1 MRAMSLLMF
10 LNLSVILVFST
21 TLLAGY
27 KVNKTYH
34 GFKLTEKRF
43 VKEVNAECF
52 YFIHEKSGARLLK
65 IAADDPNKTFSIAFK
80 TIPESDAGTPHIM
93 EHSVLN
99 GSKNFPVKSPFD
111 ILSKGSLNTFLNAM
125 TGGDITIYPVASMND
140 KDYFNLMHVYLDAVF
155 HPLIYNDLRI
165 LEQEGWHHE
174 LLNKDSSIVYKGV
187 VYNEMKGAFSSPT
200 RELGYQIDKNLFP
213 DNGYHFSSGG
223 YPITIPTLTYED
235 FINFHKKYYHPS
247 NSYIYLYGNADLDK
261 ELEFIDKEYLSNY
274 EKSDFKAS
282 IPLQKPFPEMKQVTA
297 YYSAAEGSST
307 ENQTYLTVNYV
318 CGLNTDQKLLFA
330 LDILAEVLVNGESA
344 PLRIALQDAG
354 IGKEVRASVDEMKQN
369 VFQIR
374 VQNANASDKDKF
386 FEIVNKTLQKAID
399 EGLDMQAVEGRLNRV
414 EFRLREGDDA
424 QKGLTYNFQAMN
436 GWFFA
441 EDPFLSLEYEKPL
454 AEIKSAIKEGYLQ
467 QVIEK
472 YMLQNPH
479 SLLLVLEPKPG
490 LETEINNKT
499 EQELSEYKKTLSDND
514 LDKLVQETHELVAYQ
529 EREDSDE
536 AVAKIPMLELKDIN
550 PESEWYTVKTNEVAG
565 VPVLHHETFT
575 NNVVYGRLYYD
586 VRVLP
591 TDLVPYAALLAEVL
605 GSLNTQ
611 NYSYGDLDKALNLQ
625 TGGFST
631 FLNTYLEN
639 RSDKNLIPKF
649 IIDSKATNIKLDKMF
664 ELLTEIVNNTIYS
677 DKDRLKAVLTR
688 HQSRLDGNIKQNGFG
703 YTRTRLLSYFSNE
716 GIFDEMTSGVE
727 YYWFVTT
734 LVNNFDEKADSIVNS
749 LTKTAKLLF
758 NKKNLMASVT
768 CSKEDFD
775 VFNSNLENFVKS
787 QSEGDANYKVW
798 DFKPDKKNEGLLAAS
813 KVQYVIKG
821 YDYKKLGYKWNG
833 KMRVL
838 SQILSSDYLQNQ
850 IRVIGGAYG
859 GFCSFGS
866 TGQVYFA
873 SYRDPN
879 LKETLKNFDAAPEYL
894 SNFKADDK
902 EMLRYIIGTIARIDR
917 PLTPSQKGNA
927 AVQNY
932 FQKTTKEDQQKERK
946 AVLAST
952 VDDIKNMKKM
962 VEDILAQNAFC
973 VYGNEEKIQSE
984 KTLFKE
990 LVKLTN

>member
-1 MRAMSLLMF
+1 MKAISFLLLISFTIILFFSSSLF
-10 LNLSVILVFST
+10 
-21 TLLAGY
+21 AGY

-80 TIPESDAGTPHIM
+80 TVPESDAGTPHIM

-111 ILSKGSLNTFLNAM
+111 VLAKGSLNTFLNAM

-140 KDYFNLMHVYLDAVF
+140 KDYFNLMHVYLDAVLN
-155 HPLIYNDLRI
+155 PLIYDDPRI
-165 LEQEGWHHE
+165 FKQEGWHRE
-174 LLNKDSSIVYKGV
+174 LLHKDSTMVYKGV

-213 DNGYHFSSGG
+213 DNGYHYSSGG
-223 YPITIPTLTYED
+223 YPSAIPTLTYDD

-274 EKSDFKAS
+274 KKSDAKVS

-297 YYSAAEGSST
+297 YYSAAEGSDT
-307 ENQTYLTVNYV
+307 EDQTYIALNYV
-318 CGLNTDQKLLFA
+318 SGLNTDQKLLFA

-344 PLRIALQDAG
+344 PLRLALQEAS

-369 VFQIR
+369 VLQIR
-374 VQNANASDKDKF
+374 VQNANAADKDKF
-386 FEIVNKTLQKAID
+386 LEIVNKTLQKAVD
-399 EGLDMQAVEGRLNRV
+399 EGLDMEAVEGRLNRV

-467 QVIEK
+467 QVIKK

-479 SLLLVLEPKPG
+479 ALLLVLEPKPG
-490 LETEINNKT
+490 MEAEINNKT
-499 EQELSEYKKTLSDND
+499 DQELAEFKKTLSDDN
-514 LDKLVQETHELVAYQ
+514 LDKLVQETTELVEYQ

-536 AVAKIPMLELKDIN
+536 AVATIPMLELKDIT
-550 PESEWYTVKTNEVAG
+550 PESEWYEVKTSEVEG
-565 VPVLHHETFT
+565 IPVLHHETFT
-575 NNVVYGRLYYD
+575 NNVVYSRLYYD

-591 TDLVPYAALLAEVL
+591 AELVPYAALLAEVL

-611 NYSYGDLDKALNLQ
+611 NYNYGDLDKALNLH

-639 RSDKNLIPKF
+639 RSDENLIPKF
-649 IIDSKATNIKLDKMF
+649 IVNSKSTNDKVDKMF
-664 ELLTEIVNNTIYS
+664 ELLTEIVNSTIYS

-688 HQSRLDGNIKQNGFG
+688 HQSRLEGNIKQNGYG
-703 YTRTRLLSYFSNE
+703 YTRTRLFSYFSNE
-716 GIFDEMTSGVE
+716 GMFDELTGGVE
-727 YYWFVTT
+727 YYWFVTD
-734 LVNNFDEKADSIVNS
+734 LANNFDEKADQIVSS
-749 LTKTAKLLF
+749 LTETAKLLF
-758 NKKNLMASVT
+758 NKNNMMASVT
-768 CSKEDFD
+768 CSKDD
-775 VFNSNLENFVKS
+775 LGVFNGNLDTFVKT
-787 QSEGDANYKVW
+787 QPEGTVDYKVW
-798 DFKPDKKNEGLLAAS
+798 NFKLENKNEGLLAAS

-821 YDYKKLGYKWNG
+821 YDFKKLGYEWNG

-859 GFCSFGS
+859 GFSSFG
-866 TGQVYFA
+866 
-873 SYRDPN
+873 
-879 LKETLKNFDAAPEYL
+879 
-894 SNFKADDK
+894 
-902 EMLRYIIGTIARIDR
+902 
-917 PLTPSQKGNA
+917 
-927 AVQNY
+927 
-932 FQKTTKEDQQKERK
+932 
-946 AVLAST
+946 
-952 VDDIKNMKKM
+952 
-962 VEDILAQNAFC
+962 
-973 VYGNEEKIQSE
+973 
-984 KTLFKE
+984 
-990 LVKLTN
+990 

>member
-1 MRAMSLLMF
+1 MKVISFLLLIVF
-10 LNLSVILVFST
+10 TIILFFSNLLF
-21 TLLAGY
+21 AGY
-27 KVNKTYH
+27 KVDKIYH
-34 GFKLTEKRF
+34 GFKLKEKSF

-80 TIPESDAGTPHIM
+80 TVPESDAGTPHIM

-111 ILSKGSLNTFLNAM
+111 VLRKGSLNTFLNAM

-155 HPLIYNDLRI
+155 NPLIYDDPRI
-165 LEQEGWHHE
+165 LKQEGWHRE
-174 LLNKDSSIVYKGV
+174 LLNKDSLIVYKGV

-223 YPITIPTLTYED
+223 YPSAIPSLTYED
-235 FINFHKKYYHPS
+235 FVNFHKKYYHPS
-247 NSYIYLYGNADLDK
+247 NSYIFLYGNANLDK

-274 EKSDFKAS
+274 QKSDVKVT
-282 IPLQKPFPEMKQVTA
+282 IHLQKPFSEMQQVTA
-297 YYSAAEGSST
+297 YYSAAEGSSI
-307 ENQTYLTVNYV
+307 ENQTYIALNYV
-318 CGLNTDQKLLFA
+318 SGLNTDQKLLFA

-344 PLRIALQDAG
+344 PLRLALQEAG
-354 IGKEVRASVDEMKQN
+354 IGKEIRANVDEMKQN

-386 FEIVNKTLQKAID
+386 LEIVNNTLQKAVD
-399 EGLDMQAVEGRLNRV
+399 EGLDMEAVEGRLNRV

-454 AEIKSAIKEGYLQ
+454 AEIKSAIKKDYLQ
-467 QVIEK
+467 QVIKK
-472 YMLQNPH
+472 YMIENPH

-490 LETEINNKT
+490 METEIKNKT
-499 EQELSEYKKTLSDND
+499 EQELAEFKSTLSDND
-514 LDKLVQETHELVAYQ
+514 LDKLVQETNELVAYQ

-536 AVAKIPMLELKDIN
+536 AVATIPMLELKDIN
-550 PESEWYTVKTNEVAG
+550 PESEWYEVKTSKVDEI
-565 VPVLHHETFT
+565 PMLHHEIFT
-575 NNVVYGRLYYD
+575 NNVVYSRLYYD

-591 TDLVPYAALLAEVL
+591 NDLVPYAALLAEVL
-605 GSLNTQ
+605 GSLNTH
-611 NYSYGDLDKALNLQ
+611 NYSYGDLDKALNLN
-625 TGGFST
+625 TGGFNT

-639 RSDKNLIPKF
+639 RSDENLIPKF
-649 IIDSKATNIKLDKMF
+649 IVDSKATNDKVDKMF
-664 ELLTEIVNNTIYS
+664 ELMTEIVNNTIYS

-688 HQSRLDGNIKQNGFG
+688 HQSRLDANIKQNGFG
-703 YTRTRLLSYFSNE
+703 YTRTRLFSYFSNE
-716 GIFDEMTSGVE
+716 GMFDEMTGGIE
-727 YYWFVTT
+727 YYWFVTD
-734 LVNNFDEKADSIVNS
+734 LVNNFDEKADQIVNS
-749 LTKTAKLLF
+749 LTETSKLLF
-758 NKKNLMASVT
+758 NKNNLIVSVT
-768 CSKEDFD
+768 CSKDD
-775 VFNSNLENFVKS
+775 LGVFTGNLDNFVKI
-787 QSEGDANYKVW
+787 QPEGTADYKAW
-798 DFKPDKKNEGLLAAS
+798 NFKLENKNEGLLAAS

-821 YDYKKLGYKWNG
+821 YDFKKLGYEWDG

-838 SQILSSDYLQNQ
+838 DQILSSDYLQNQ

-859 GFCSFGS
+859 GFSSFGS
-866 TGQVYFA
+866 TGRVFFA

-879 LKETLKNFDAAPEYL
+879 LKETLKNYDATPEYL
-894 SNFKADDK
+894 TKFEAHDE
-902 EMLRYIIGTIARIDR
+902 EMVRYIIGTIARIDR
-917 PLTPSQKGNA
+917 PLTPSQKGNV
-927 AVQNY
+927 AVHNF
-932 FQKTTKEDQQKERK
+932 FQKATKEDQQKDRE
-946 AVLAST
+946 AILATT
-952 VDDIKNMKKM
+952 VEDVKNMKKM
-962 VEDILAQNAFC
+962 VEDILAQDAFC

-984 KTLFKE
+984 KNLFKE